1 MINNLIMISQQR
13 VKSRIIKKR
22 KTKFV
27 SLTLIQNLDTQWY
40 KEALLEM
47 NAVEALLALH
57 VVSRMPSLTPT
68 SSTSSS

>member
-47 NAVEALLALH
+47 NAVEALLALQ